1 MSQDQ
6 QLNNDEL
13 LSVLEWYRAAGVDLA
28 VGEDAI
34 DRFAQKTQQAAAPRA
49 AVQSMQQASQPA
61 APPPLAGP
69 IGGDPGEAQRLAA
82 EAPTLEALKTTLE
95 SYDGCGLKFRAT
107 QLVFGEGNPEAK
119 IVIIGDPP
127 GADEDREGRP
137 FAGRTADLL
146 TRMLASIGLDWDSV
160 YALNTIPWRPPG
172 NRAPTP
178 EELSLCLPFLHRH
191 VELIG
196 PRLVMTMGQMATQT
210 VFQSTSS
217 IIKMR
222 GKWQDVSIGSHC
234 VPAIATLPPGY
245 LLRNPAAKQ
254 QAWRDLLSFRSRM
267 AELSLP

>member
-1 MSQDQ
+1 MSQAQ

-28 VGEDAI
+28 VGEDPV
-34 DRFAQKTQQAAAPRA
+34 DRFAQRNQQAAAPRA
-49 AVQSMQQASQPA
+49 AVQSMQQASQPL

-69 IGGDPGEAQRLAA
+69 IGGDPEEARRLAESA
-82 EAPTLEALKTTLE
+82 QSIEALKSTLE
-95 SYDGCGLKFRAT
+95 GYDGCGLKFRAT
-107 QLVFGEGNPEAK
+107 QLVFAEGNPEAK

-191 VELIG
+191 VELVG
-196 PRLVMTMGQMATQT
+196 PSLVLTMGQMATQT
-210 VFQSTSS
+210 VFQTTNS

-222 GKWQDVSIGSHC
+222 GKWQDVSIGSHT

-254 QAWRDLLSFRSRM
+254 QAWRDLLSLKAKMDEMSR
-267 AELSLP
+267 P